1 MRSLLC
7 TPILSVRNN
16 ILLVPIE
23 GWTRIKYAN
32 GPLFMDLPPLLNLTL
47 FNSRTPLQQSTVR
60 DVFTTNVLS

>member
-1 MRSLLC
+1 
-7 TPILSVRNN
+7 
-16 ILLVPIE
+16 LVPIE

-32 GPLFMDLPPLLNLTL
+32 GPLFMDLPPLLNFTL